1 LRGTLKAQKDA
12 RIRMTNSD
20 ESMPPAVGVYWIRE
34 EDYPAVRDV
43 LTDGGKL
50 PRDWKDWLKMA
61 EEMEQGLKAYGHV
74 VLRVTIDP
82 NTFPQWCAEN
92 GTSPGSEGR
101 KKFVAA
107 AVTERF
113 GDQN

>member
-1 LRGTLKAQKDA
+1 
-12 RIRMTNSD
+12 MTNSD

-43 LTDGGKL
+43 LIDGGKL
-50 PRDWKDWLKMA
+50 PRAWKDWLKMA

-82 NTFPQWCAEN
+82 KTFPEWCAAN
-92 GTSPGSEGR
+92 GTSPEQRRPQEIRRCGR
-101 KKFVAA
+101 HRTFWRSGLAG
-107 AVTERF
+107 F
-113 GDQN
+113 